1 MLFLILLAILCFF
14 LYSIEE
20 NYILEVFF
28 MKKLVV
34 IAVALFTMVASVS
47 AYEWKDCW
55 QNYGGGIKENQFIVN
70 VGAGINS
77 NMFKGYTS
85 VFPPIE
91 ASVEYTKKI
100 WVLPFGFGGFFAYDG
115 YLDKWTQNS
124 VEYAVAE
131 NNLYFGGLIKYHAQ
145 LPVENLDVYART
157 YLGAKVNMLES
168 VNNLEDKK
176 SEPPKTYFYSEWGL
190 GATWYFSDF
199 FGVNVELGYP
209 TIIKAGVSLKF

>member
-1 MLFLILLAILCFF
+1 
-14 LYSIEE
+14 
-20 NYILEVFF
+20 
-28 MKKLVV
+28 MKKLVA

>member
-1 MLFLILLAILCFF
+1 
-14 LYSIEE
+14 
-20 NYILEVFF
+20 

-91 ASVEYTKKI
+91 VSVEYTKKI

>member
-1 MLFLILLAILCFF
+1 
-14 LYSIEE
+14 
-20 NYILEVFF
+20 
-28 MKKLVV
+28 MKKLVA

-209 TIIKAGVSLKF
+209 TIVKAGVSLKF

>member
-1 MLFLILLAILCFF
+1 
-14 LYSIEE
+14 
-20 NYILEVFF
+20 
-28 MKKLVV
+28 MKKLMA
-34 IAVALFTMVASVS
+34 IAIAMFTLVASVS
-47 AYEWKDCW
+47 AYEWKDSW
-55 QNYGGGIKENQFIVN
+55 QNYGGGIKEHQFIVN
-70 VGAGINS
+70 AGAGINS
-77 NMFKGYTS
+77 ALFDGHDI

-91 ASVEYTKKI
+91 LSVEFTQKI

-115 YLDKWTQNS
+115 YSDKWEQYG

-157 YLGAKVNMLES
+157 YLGAKVNMWES
-168 VNNLEDKK
+168 VNSVDDKK
-176 SEPPKTYFYSEWGL
+176 SSDTKTYFYSEWGI

-209 TIIKAGVSLKF
+209 TIVKAGVSFKF